1 MKHGD
6 LLKLR
11 WLRMEAINELQSE
24 EYDLVVDLTSKY
36 QDGETP
42 QFTNEEV
49 IALDQV
55 YQRVRTTSLAH
66 TSQFSR
72 IPDLR

>member
-11 WLRMEAINELQSE
+11 WLRMEAINELESD

-42 QFTNEEV
+42 QFSEQEI

-55 YQRVRTTSLAH
+55 YKRVRTTSLAMA
-66 TSQFSR
+66 SSG
-72 IPDLR
+72 LV